1 MQIINDTLLIDTLKT
16 AIHVLPHD
24 VTIHE
29 PLWRYI
35 FTGICGIATIIIAV
49 VNIYYVLKLHKKHD
63 IKEQQAKERE
73 RKLAL
78 LKTLLLDHNL
88 QYLYKAFEEIEKH
101 LLTLKNKDCDRKV
114 VEKNIQAEL
123 KTLSEKFIFLLSAF
137 NTDLYKSVLK
147 VSDELRDTLVTNLS
161 DEGILFTVEAKYS
174 ELISKPFKE
183 AKKEMLQ
190 TLFDYKGD

>member
-1 MQIINDTLLIDTLKT
+1 MQIINDTILTDTLK
-16 AIHVLPHD
+16 AVIQVLPHD

-49 VNIYYVLKLHKKHD
+49 VNIYYVLKLHKKQD
-63 IKEQQAKERE
+63 IQEQQAKERE
-73 RKLAL
+73 RKMAL

-88 QYLYKAFEEIEKH
+88 QYLYEAFDKIEIH
-101 LLTLKNKDCDRKV
+101 LLVLKNKDCDRKV

-137 NTDLYKSVLK
+137 NTDLYNSVLK

-161 DEGILFTVEAKYS
+161 DEGILFTVDTKYS
-174 ELISKPFKE
+174 ELISKPFEE
-183 AKKEMLQ
+183 AKKKMLQ